1 MIANEHRIAAML
13 AREGLTTGGP
23 EGTGDTAETG
33 ISRRSAL
40 RGLAAGAGA
49 TATALW
55 LNRLDLLA
63 QNPAAPSLRTHKVNL
78 AGVKVYSSS
87 VSGDLRVIWRYADG
101 VLDVIDLLDVGGH
114 EGSRGVYR

>member
-1 MIANEHRIAAML
+1 MAFTLRPL
-13 AREGLTTGGP
+13 PRFARKFKKLVQPG
-23 EGTGDTAETG
+23 
-33 ISRRSAL
+33 SAL
-40 RGLAAGAGA
+40 AVRFERTL
-49 TATALW
+49 T
-55 LNRLDLLA
+55 LLA

-87 VSGDLRVIWRYADG
+87 VTGDLRVIWRYADG

>member
-1 MIANEHRIAAML
+1 MAFTLRPL
-13 AREGLTTGGP
+13 PRFARKFKKLVQPG
-23 EGTGDTAETG
+23 
-33 ISRRSAL
+33 SAL
-40 RGLAAGAGA
+40 AVRFERTL
-49 TATALW
+49 T
-55 LNRLDLLA
+55 LLA

>member
-1 MIANEHRIAAML
+1 MALTLRPL
-13 AREGLTTGGP
+13 PRFARKFKKLVQPG
-23 EGTGDTAETG
+23 
-33 ISRRSAL
+33 SAL
-40 RGLAAGAGA
+40 AARFER
-49 TATALW
+49 TLT
-55 LNRLDLLA
+55 LLA